1 MLNLCVSVVL
11 ARGKVLMGVQSCA
24 WRAHNRLCVH
34 DPAATLVLRMPLTL
48 IRKWWRS
55 WSNFVRRGGWQLRVQ
70 LAVVA
75 RVCGTG
81 QQGRLVYSLA
91 APDLVLRH
99 V

>member
-55 WSNFVRRGGWQLRVQ
+55 WSNFVRRGGWQ
-70 LAVVA
+70 
-75 RVCGTG
+75 
-81 QQGRLVYSLA
+81 
-91 APDLVLRH
+91 
-99 V
+99 